1 MFFFIVGLTLEHP
14 GALTESDLLSWNWS
28 SHGDSSLS
36 HGDSVSMTNDY
47 CEIIKQISE
56 YDYDSGKD
64 SDILT
69 EKSEIVEVCEEETQ
83 VGQSLLHI
91 PITEEEAKVTMSS
104 GSDKSSDTE
113 VNDNRVEETR
123 HFEIQYNEFQSNSSN
138 YEAALPEIVDKEEK
152 KEDSIVENTDD
163 ILEDNS
169 ELYNEKDRM
178 LSDLSVKLP
187 ITENNNDINNF
198 TEMDK
203 EELTKKSSSE
213 KREKIEAPVR
223 EAVISGP
230 LYVCLSLGSE
240 WKRRY
245 LTIVDDCLYIWTSYK

>member
-1 MFFFIVGLTLEHP
+1 MEHP

-213 KREKIEAPVR
+213 KREKIEAPVG